1 MGEVIDFMVARQ
13 KRRKPIYNF
22 KVNTKEDHEFLLA
35 NLDRIM
41 IELPIED
48 THHEEKS

>member
-1 MGEVIDFMVARQ
+1 MGEVIDFMVARS

-35 NLDRIM
+35 NLNRIM
-41 IELPIED
+41 IELPVED
-48 THHEEKS
+48 TDNEENS